1 MHKIFGNV
9 SFSYSII
16 QFFSALADNKVSRI
30 YLIPSLIKNMLE
42 VMRETNQT
50 LPDLIHWESTGEAL
64 TSDTANSFF
73 QFFTDSTVI
82 MIIVLEMQ

>member
-1 MHKIFGNV
+1 M
-9 SFSYSII
+9 
-16 QFFSALADNKVSRI
+16 AENKVSRI

-64 TSDTANSFF
+64 SADTAKSFF
-73 QFFTDSTVI
+73 QFFPDSTVI
-82 MIIVLEMQ
+82 RIVVLEIQQKHKR

>member
-1 MHKIFGNV
+1 
-9 SFSYSII
+9 
-16 QFFSALADNKVSRI
+16 
-30 YLIPSLIKNMLE
+30 MLE